1 MSCHV
6 SVGITTQTQV
16 LCSNKSSP
24 TTKHI
29 FEYQVL
35 RHYLISTFF
44 HFIATLWDKAVS
56 VLHSTLTNTEKTA
69 FTNAWPSCFS
79 LFTMQCSGC
88 VWCQECSIIVLPPVL
103 FPVRAIRAVPLTG
116 DEIVSLSKRK
126 CGQTQQL
133 FGLHRLLKQNWECLG
148 LFNPHWDRD
157 LRFKWQNIKKT
168 GLLGKN
174 PGSFVPINTDILN
187 SRAFCQSYHQY

>member
-69 FTNAWPSCFS
+69 FTNGWPSCFS

-116 DEIVSLSKRK
+116 DGNCVPEQEKMWANTAVVWSPSIA
-126 CGQTQQL
+126 QT
-133 FGLHRLLKQNWECLG
+133 ELG
-148 LFNPHWDRD
+148 VFR
-157 LRFKWQNIKKT
+157 
-168 GLLGKN
+168 
-174 PGSFVPINTDILN
+174 SF
-187 SRAFCQSYHQY
+187 